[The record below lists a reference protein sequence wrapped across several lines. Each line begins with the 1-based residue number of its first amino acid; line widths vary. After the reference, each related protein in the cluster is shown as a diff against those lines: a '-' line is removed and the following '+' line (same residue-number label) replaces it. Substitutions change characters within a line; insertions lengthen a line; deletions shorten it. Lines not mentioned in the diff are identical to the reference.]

1 MLKNKK
7 LKGES
12 GFTLVELLVT
22 ITILCLL
29 LFAAVPL
36 VNNWIYSA
44 QTREARS
51 KLVQAYGTAKA
62 LALRNPGQAGA
73 SPAVAAGLRIVT
85 TGSVSTLLVCKGDPS
100 NAACAVSGANL
111 YWNAALPSNVGIVI
125 AGVTATATAPQTI
138 GITSRGIPTSVTSY
152 TVSRG
157 GSQNNETSTLY

>member
-1 MLKNKK
+1 MA
-7 LKGES
+7 
-12 GFTLVELLVT
+12 

-36 VNNWIYSA
+36 INNWVYSA
-44 QTREARS
+44 QTREGRG
-51 KLVQAYGTAKA
+51 KLIQAYGTAKA

-73 SPAVAAGLRIVT
+73 PPAAAAGLRIVT
-85 TGSVSTLLVCKGDPS
+85 TGSVSTLLVCKGDPT

-111 YWNAALPSNVGIVI
+111 YWSAALPSSVGIAI

-138 GITSRGIPTSVTSY
+138 SITNRGIPTSVTSY

>member
-1 MLKNKK
+1 MLNNKK
-7 LKGES
+7 LCKAS

-36 VNNWIYSA
+36 VNNWVYSA
-44 QTREARS
+44 QTREART

-62 LALRNPGQAGA
+62 LALRNPSQAGA
-73 SPAVAAGLRIVT
+73 PPAAAAGLRIVT
-85 TGSVSTLLVCKGDPS
+85 TGSVSTLLVCKGDPT
-100 NAACAVSGANL
+100 ATACAMGGTNL
-111 YWNAALPSNVGIVI
+111 YWNAALPGNVGIVI

-138 GITSRGIPTSVTSY
+138 GFTSRGIPTSGTSY

-157 GSQNNETSTLY
+157 GAQNNETSTLY